1 MILLRAVVA
10 PLYLIAT
17 VIFSL
22 FATLGVTAFV
32 FTQIFGDAGF
42 DTSLPT
48 YAFIFLVA
56 LGVDY
61 NIFLMS
67 RVREEARDLPTRE
80 AVVRALAATGPVITS
95 AGIILAGTFA
105 VLASLPVTFL
115 LHLGFAVSFGVLLDT
130 FIVRTIMVPAI
141 AELVG
146 DASWWPSGR
155 KSKGLVA
162 RRRARAGAA
171 ARVGTSCRS
180 AEADRMRPEK
190 HRCGT
195 DGGCR
200 GGRAPR

>member
-1 MILLRAVVA
+1 MIFVILVILLRALVA

-22 FATLGVTAFV
+22 FAAIGAMAFV
-32 FTQIFGDAGF
+32 FTQIGSDAGF
-42 DTSLPT
+42 DTSIPT

-67 RVREEARDLPTRE
+67 RVREEARDHPTRE

-105 VLASLPVTFL
+105 VLMTLPVTFMI
-115 LHLGFAVSFGVLLDT
+115 HLGFAVAFGVLLDT
-130 FIVRTIMVPAI
+130 FVVRTIMVPAI

-155 KSKGLVA
+155 QAKGLVA
-162 RRRARAGAA
+162 SGEPEPEPAR
-171 ARVGTSCRS
+171 
-180 AEADRMRPEK
+180 D
-190 HRCGT
+190 
-195 DGGCR
+195 
-200 GGRAPR
+200 